1 MTIKMKLWS
10 IGALAIAGFLAV
22 FAINY
27 FGAQQVQKDLIMEEH
42 ALQLEI
48 EMLQARR
55 SEKDFILRKKTEY
68 IDTLKA
74 KIGTMQVHLEEL
86 AHGPFKELAEQGK
99 SLTSGYEKQFMVVA
113 NSYIKLGLTKDSGL
127 LGELRKAV
135 RDAEK
140 AVMGSDKLYEA
151 GILRLRRNEKDF
163 MIRIDSKY
171 LDKFNKNM
179 ATLVSNVEQSDF
191 ALERRQYILDKLKIY
206 SEGMDRYAQGT
217 LRIES
222 EQNKFRAIIHKME
235 PILEELAH
243 KSEEQLHQQQ
253 KLISTSTIVAE
264 LIAAILLIS
273 AILFIIRSI
282 LGPLSAL
289 QTCAQDVSDGDFD
302 SCDRISFHGEL
313 EALRVTIAEM
323 VVQLKKSMD
332 EAEQKSI
339 EADKQAQKAQEAME
353 EAHSEKEYATS
364 LLETLSAIA
373 DDAGDITLSL
383 NSAAEQL
390 ARQSSGI
397 MNGADNQKHRVQ
409 ETATAVDQMSATI
422 LEVASNSSNASEGTR
437 DAAEKAHEGF
447 SIVEQVVGA
456 TNQAQESAGE
466 LQTALAKQDQQAES
480 IGQIMNVISDIAD
493 QTNLLALNAA
503 IEAARAGEA
512 GRGFAVVADEVRK
525 LAEKTMTATQE
536 VGSAISEIQNG
547 TSASL
552 SIMKTTDD
560 AVTKCSEL
568 AEDAGNSLKNI
579 VEIVNESANQVELI
593 ATATEEQ
600 SAAAEQINSSTMEI
614 STISAEISENVTQSA
629 EAADNVSQL
638 ASELQALIEKMN
650 EAKDN
655 R

>member
-10 IGALAIAGFLAV
+10 IGGMAIAGFLAV
-22 FAINY
+22 FAINF
-27 FGAQQVQKDLIMEEH
+27 FGNKLVEESLTMEEN

-55 SEKDFILRKKTEY
+55 AEKDFIMRKSPKYLNNLKT
-68 IDTLKA
+68 TTK
-74 KIGTMQVHLEEL
+74 KMQARLDEL
-86 AHGPFKELAEQGK
+86 ARGPFKDLALQGK
-99 SLTSGYEKQFMVVA
+99 SLTSSYEKQFMVVA
-113 NSYIKLGLTKDSGL
+113 DDYIKLGLTKDSGL
-127 LGELRKAV
+127 LGKLRTAV
-135 RDAEK
+135 RDAEE
-140 AVMGSDKLYEA
+140 AVMGNDKLYEA

-163 MIRIDSKY
+163 MMRVDEKY
-171 LDKFNKNM
+171 LDKFHQNITALM
-179 ATLVSNVEQSDF
+179 SSVEESDF
-191 ALERRQYILDKLKIY
+191 TSERKQYIIDKLKAY
-206 SEGMDRYAQGT
+206 NDNMDQYAQMT
-217 LRIES
+217 LLIKS
-222 EQNKFRAIIHKME
+222 EQDKFRAVIHKME
-235 PILEELAH
+235 PLLEDLAKKSGKHLHDQQGKINAAIVTAEAIAAIILL
-243 KSEEQLHQQQ
+243 
-253 KLISTSTIVAE
+253 
-264 LIAAILLIS
+264 AAILL
-273 AILFIIRSI
+273 IIRSI
-282 LGPLSAL
+282 LGPLSKL
-289 QTCAQDVSDGDFD
+289 QTCAQEVSNGDFE
-302 SCDRISFHGEL
+302 SCNRISFHGEL
-313 EALRVTIAEM
+313 EALRITIAEM
-323 VVQLKKSMD
+323 VIKLKKSMD

-339 EADKQAQKAQEAME
+339 EADNQAQKAQQAME
-353 EAHSEKEYATS
+353 EANSEKEYANS

-397 MNGADNQKHRVQ
+397 MDGADNQKHRVQ

-437 DAAEKAHEGF
+437 EAAEKAREGF

-456 TNQAQESAGE
+456 TSQVQESAGE
-466 LQTALAKQDQQAES
+466 LQAALAKQDQQAES
-480 IGQIMNVISDIAD
+480 IGEIMNVISDIAD

-536 VGSAISEIQNG
+536 VGTAISAIQAG

-552 SIMKTTDD
+552 DIMKTTDD
-560 AVTKCSEL
+560 AVTQCTEL
-568 AEDAGNSLKNI
+568 AEDAGDSLKTI
-579 VEIVNESANQVELI
+579 VEIVNESANQVESI

-614 STISAEISENVTQSA
+614 NTISAEISENVAQST
-629 EAADNVSQL
+629 EAADNVNQL

>member
-1 MTIKMKLWS
+1 MKLWS

-22 FAINY
+22 FTINF
-27 FGAQQVQKDLIMEEH
+27 FGTQLVEESLLMEEH

-55 SEKDFILRKKTEY
+55 AEKDFILRKDNEY
-68 IDTLKA
+68 IEKLKT
-74 KIGTMQVHLEEL
+74 KTSMMQSHLDEL
-86 AHGPFKELAEQGK
+86 THGSLKDLAVQGK
-99 SLTSGYEKQFMVVA
+99 SLSSDYEKQFMVVA
-113 NSYIKLGLTKDSGL
+113 NNYIKLGLTKDTGL

-140 AVMGSDKLYEA
+140 AVMGGDKLYEA

-163 MIRIDSKY
+163 MIRIDAKY

-179 ATLVSNVEQSDF
+179 AALVSSVEQSDF
-191 ALERRQYILDKLKIY
+191 TPERREYILEKLKVY

-217 LRIES
+217 LRIKS
-222 EQNKFRAIIHKME
+222 EQNKFRAVIHKME
-235 PILEELAH
+235 PLLEELAT
-243 KSEEQLHQQQ
+243 KSEKQLRSQQ
-253 KLISTSTIVAE
+253 KLINTATIAAE
-264 LIAAILLIS
+264 LIAAVLLIT
-273 AILFIIRSI
+273 AVLLIIRSI
-282 LGPLSAL
+282 LGPLSDL
-289 QTCAQDVSDGDFD
+289 QTCAREVSTGDFE
-302 SCDRISFHGEL
+302 SCNRISFHGEL
-313 EALRVTIAEM
+313 EDLRVTIAEM

-339 EADKQAQKAQEAME
+339 EADNQAQKAREAME

-397 MNGADNQKHRVQ
+397 MDGADNQKHRVQ

-456 TNQAQESAGE
+456 TSQVQESAGE

-480 IGQIMNVISDIAD
+480 IGQIMSVISDIAD

-525 LAEKTMTATQE
+525 LAEKTMAATQE
-536 VGSAISEIQNG
+536 VGNAIAAIQTG
-547 TSASL
+547 TSTSL
-552 SIMKTTDD
+552 DIMKTTDN
-560 AVTKCSEL
+560 AVTKCAEL
-568 AEDAGNSLKNI
+568 AEDAGNSLQTI
-579 VEIVNESANQVELI
+579 VEIVNESANQVESI

-614 STISAEISENVTQSA
+614 NTISAEISENVAQSA